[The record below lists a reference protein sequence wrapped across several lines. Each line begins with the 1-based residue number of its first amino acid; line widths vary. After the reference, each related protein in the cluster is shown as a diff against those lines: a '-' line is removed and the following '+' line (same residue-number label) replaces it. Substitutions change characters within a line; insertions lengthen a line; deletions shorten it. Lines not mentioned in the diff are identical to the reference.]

1 MMVQVRIYSRT
12 FDKAQHIA
20 EEYGC
25 IACRT
30 SQEAVEDAD
39 VIITATTSKTPVVNA
54 EWVKD
59 GVHINSKGFNCFGS
73 LFGACNN

>member
-1 MMVQVRIYSRT
+1 MVQVRIYSRT
-12 FDKAQHIA
+12 FDRAQKIA

-30 SQEAVEDAD
+30 CQEAVEEAD
-39 VIITATTSKTPVVNA
+39 VIVMATTSKTPVVNA

-59 GVHINSKGFNCFGS
+59 GAHINSKGF
-73 LFGACNN
+73 